1 LAGRHYGFS
10 IMEAGVPS
18 LPRRFESLWPVVLGL
33 LAYAA
38 VVTCLLWSIDTLV
51 DRQPGPDRAL
61 WAILDNTIHA
71 LVAFLLLL
79 PLFLLRIRSLAVPL
93 LGAVLASLIDLDH
106 FVAAGSFSL
115 RDALSLPCRPW
126 THSLVFVLPAAALA
140 GLLARRFWI
149 FAVAAA
155 ALTSHILRD
164 ATTSPAPLLYPLPD
178 VTLPWWAY
186 ALAFHLLMTAS
197 VLLASSSKSATSE
210 REPLPTLPRRLPLPA
225 SRHLRTN

>member
-1 LAGRHYGFS
+1 
-10 IMEAGVPS
+10 MEAGVLSFRP
-18 LPRRFESLWPVVLGL
+18 RFEKLWPVVFGL
-33 LAYAA
+33 LAYAV
-38 VVTCLLWSIDTLV
+38 VVTCLLRSIDILV

-106 FVAAGSFSL
+106 FAAAGSISL
-115 RDALSLPCRPW
+115 QAALSLPCRPW
-126 THSLVFVLPAAALA
+126 THSLTFVLPAAAIA
-140 GLLARRFWI
+140 GLASRRFWV

-164 ATTSPAPLLYPLPD
+164 ATCSPTPLLFPLPA
-178 VTLPWWAY
+178 VPVPWWLY
-186 ALAFHLLMTAS
+186 ILVCHLMTATCI
-197 VLLASSSKSATSE
+197 LASQAAE
-210 REPLPTLPRRLPLPA
+210 EPGPVPTLPERLPVPVP
-225 SRHLRTN
+225 RHLRTHL